1 MSASRQHAQD
11 LRKGASVL
19 PEWVK
24 DAARA
29 TLAPVVRLA
38 IALRLTPNT
47 ITVIGLVI
55 TIVAALLV
63 ANGQLLVGA
72 AILTAGS
79 LLDAVDGAL
88 ARATDGGTP
97 FGGFLDSTLDRVG
110 DAAIFGGLVLYF
122 AGIHKNLLAA
132 GLALACLILGFVVS
146 YSKARAEGLGMTAA
160 VGIAERADRLL
171 VSIRSSRPVFKVEEW
186 KLSAAL
192 DKVTSIAGLKVAF
205 IADTREVQMSQEYIA
220 LLGRQ
225 RGLQFESFESEA
237 AALAWLTSS
246 SA

>member
-29 TLAPVVRLA
+29 TLAPIVRLA

-47 ITVIGLVI
+47 ITVIGLFI
-55 TIVAALLV
+55 TIVAAVLV
-63 ANGQLLVGA
+63 ANDQLLVGA

-97 FGGFLDSTLDRVG
+97 FGGFLDSTLDRAG
-110 DAAIFGGLVLYF
+110 EAILYI
-122 AGIHKNLLAA
+122 GIGAWLLAA
-132 GLALACLILGFVVS
+132 LDQPALPMLALMVALAGSFLVSYAHARAQGIGFAANVGLAPRTERLVLVIAGVALA
-146 YSKARAEGLGMTAA
+146 GLG
-160 VGIAERADRLL
+160 
-171 VSIRSSRPVFKVEEW
+171 
-186 KLSAAL
+186 LSA
-192 DKVTSIAGLKVAF
+192 GL
-205 IADTREVQMSQEYIA
+205 I
-220 LLGRQ
+220 
-225 RGLQFESFESEA
+225 
-237 AALAWLTSS
+237 AALVIVAVLTVATVVQRILHVWRLSQATS
-246 SA
+246 DTKES

>member
-110 DAAIFGGLVLYF
+110 EAILYI
-122 AGIHKNLLAA
+122 GIGAWLLAA
-132 GLALACLILGFVVS
+132 IDEPALPMLALMVALAGSFLVSYAHARAQGIGFAANVGLAPRTERLVLVIAGVALA
-146 YSKARAEGLGMTAA
+146 GLG
-160 VGIAERADRLL
+160 
-171 VSIRSSRPVFKVEEW
+171 
-186 KLSAAL
+186 LSA
-192 DKVTSIAGLKVAF
+192 GL
-205 IADTREVQMSQEYIA
+205 I
-220 LLGRQ
+220 
-225 RGLQFESFESEA
+225 
-237 AALAWLTSS
+237 AALVIVAALTVATVVQRILHVWRLSQASS
-246 SA
+246 DIKES